1 MSAVFGRWVYPLT
14 VAALLSVAVM
24 PLPAHAAPPSEDC
37 KNSTNLV
44 GGQGVQIPTR
54 HGTVWALPLGVMPVS
69 VRNPLKVVWRVTGA
83 GRLMVRNESPN
94 GKRVPLAAGP
104 TLHASS
110 NFTHPGAEYGTIF
123 EFDRPGCWTIRLV
136 RAKTRATVKLLV
148 A

>member
-1 MSAVFGRWVYPLT
+1 MRAVFGRWVYPVM

-24 PLPAHAAPPSEDC
+24 PTPVGAAPPSEDC
-37 KNSTNLV
+37 KNAINLV
-44 GGQGVQIPTR
+44 GGQAGRIPTR

-83 GRLMVRNESPN
+83 GRLAVRIESPN

-110 NFTHPGAEYGTIF
+110 SFLHPGAEYGTIF
-123 EFDRPGCWTIRLV
+123 DFDRPGCWTIRLV
-136 RAKTRATVKLLV
+136 RAKTRATVNLLV